1 MAQPGRSGVMCV
13 ISCTGAWDR
22 PFRIGSGRPITIH
35 EPQGAMMPATDGIK
49 LLHSSGLNGTDAQ
62 RIYRYM
68 LLARAISEKSWL
80 LTRQGR
86 VLFSMPCD
94 GQEAADVASAYA
106 LDLGADFIVPYARS
120 LGAVLVK
127 GMTTQEVM
135 LNMFGKAADP
145 NSGGRQMPMHW
156 GHKRLGIISMGS
168 SVGTTIPRAA
178 GVALASK
185 LRKQD
190 SVTMVYFGEGSAS
203 EGDFHEGLSF
213 AGVHRLPVVFLC
225 NNNGWATSVPV
236 SLQNA
241 EPQVAK
247 RASGY
252 GFPGL
257 TVDGLDPLAV
267 FQAVKGAVERARS
280 GEGPTLVEAT
290 TIRMMPHSSSDD
302 HLRYRS
308 QEELDTER
316 KLDPLPRFRDFL
328 ISTGLLDEESEQTMR
343 DSVEREVED
352 AIESADDAP
361 PPDPDSAFHGVYAP

>member
-1 MAQPGRSGVMCV
+1 M
-13 ISCTGAWDR
+13 
-22 PFRIGSGRPITIH
+22 PIN
-35 EPQGAMMPATDGIK
+35 
-49 LLHSSGLNGTDAQ
+49 SRLNKSELDQKDAQ
-62 RIYRYM
+62 SIYRYM
-68 LLARAISEKSWL
+68 LLARSISEKSWL

-106 LDLGADFIVPYARS
+106 LDTATDFIVPYARS
-120 LGAVLVK
+120 LGAMLVK

-156 GHKRLGIISMGS
+156 GHKQLGIISMGS
-168 SVGTTIPRAA
+168 SVGTTIPRAS

-185 LRKQD
+185 LRGQN

-203 EGDFHEGLSF
+203 EGDFHEGLGF
-213 AGVHRLPVVFLC
+213 AGVHRLPVVFFC

-247 RASGY
+247 RAQGY
-252 GFPGL
+252 GFPGV
-257 TVDGLDPLAV
+257 TVDGSDPLEV
-267 FQAVKGAVERARS
+267 YQAVKAAVHRARS
-280 GEGPTLVEAT
+280 GDGPTLVEAN

-302 HLRYRS
+302 HLRYRT
-308 QEELDTER
+308 QEDLENER
-316 KLDPLPRFRDFL
+316 KLDPIPLFRDFL
-328 ISTGLLDEESEQTMR
+328 ITTGILNETSDQELQEFVDLEVEES
-343 DSVEREVED
+343 
-352 AIESADDAP
+352 IESADTAP
-361 PPDPDSAFHGVYAP
+361 SAAAETALNGVYAP